1 MEKST
6 SQVLLERVETP
17 QGAPRTFA
25 LSLVG
30 HASLLALV
38 FLAPDDWG
46 RQQLDLSP
54 SAIMTISLG
63 GAQGPD
69 AGGLSPLG
77 ARPVQEAIPLPPS
90 PRPRAIRVP
99 AREEPEMTVPTPTAR
114 RREVTPPPVE
124 QSPPEARGRTP
135 TEGDEV
141 RAGNALA
148 NTGTQAVGFGLSTGG
163 GGSGGYLDVANFC
176 CPAYATTMQALIRGN
191 WDPNQRMAGSV
202 MIYFKIQRDGT
213 LTDIQVQNS
222 SGYIPLDLAAQRA
235 VLVTRQLP
243 PLPSGYT
250 EPELG
255 VHLGFQYR
263 N

>member
-6 SQVLLERVETP
+6 SQVLLERGRSSRGT
-17 QGAPRTFA
+17 GRTFG
-25 LSLVG
+25 LSLVV

-38 FLAPDDWG
+38 FLAPEHWG
-46 RQQLDLSP
+46 RQHLDLAP

-69 AGGLSPLG
+69 TGGLSPLG

-99 AREEPEMTVPTPTAR
+99 AREEPEMTVPAPTAR

-135 TEGDEV
+135 TEGEEV

-148 NTGTQAVGFGLSTGG
+148 NTGTQGLGFGLSTGG
-163 GGSGGYLDVANFC
+163 GGSGAYLDVANFC
-176 CPAYATTMQALIRGN
+176 CPDYLATMSALIRRN
-191 WDPNQRMAGSV
+191 WDPNQRVAGSV
-202 MIYFKIQRDGT
+202 MIQFQIQRDGT

-222 SGYIPLDLAAQRA
+222 SGYIALDMAAQRA
-235 VLVTRQLP
+235 VLVTRQMP
-243 PLPSGYT
+243 PLPSAFT
-250 EPELG
+250 APNLG
-255 VHLGFQYR
+255 VHINFQYR